1 MVKVIDNKLITLRD
15 IAGYSLEPVVSLWYA
30 KKRAKKYEKKG
41 ENYGKQT
48 QTARGRLRPLPVA
61 DEGSKKEWQ

>member
-1 MVKVIDNKLITLRD
+1 MVKVIDNKLITLHG

-30 KKRAKKYEKKG
+30 NKYEKKG

-48 QTARGRLRPLPVA
+48 QTAR
-61 DEGSKKEWQ
+61 

>member
-1 MVKVIDNKLITLRD
+1 MVKVIDNKLITMHA
-15 IAGYSLEPVVSLWYA
+15 IAGYSVEPVVVLWYN
-30 KKRAKKYEKKG
+30 KKSQKKG

-61 DEGSKKEWQ
+61 DEGSTKEWQ

>member
-1 MVKVIDNKLITLRD
+1 MAVIDNKLITLQTT
-15 IAGYSLEPVVSLWYA
+15 AGYSVEPVVCLWYA
-30 KKRAKKYEKKG
+30 NKNEKKG
-41 ENYGKQT
+41 DFYGKQT